1 MERPNFDKVF
11 CLIPARGG
19 SKGVH
24 KKNLRSVGG
33 KPLVAHSIKQ
43 AKDAGIPSSHIYVSS
58 DSDEI
63 LEVAR
68 KHDVVAWHRPEEI
81 SGAAATT
88 ESAMMNALEG
98 MPRARAMILL
108 QPTSPIRFRG
118 RIEQCMSLYDNGD
131 YDSLLTTQKFYNF
144 CWVERDNPTYPGLP
158 DYAWCCT
165 YNPRGRKRRQDLKR
179 EDYQYF
185 DNGNLYITSRDVLES
200 KQCRLGDKVC
210 VIPITGLE
218 SLQIDTEEELEMV
231 DFILRGQVNLL
242 SVEDKDEV
250 PPRGSPG

>member
-19 SKGVH
+19 SKGVL
-24 KKNLRSVGG
+24 KKNLRLVGG
-33 KPLVAHSIKQ
+33 KPLVVHSIEQ
-43 AKDAGIPSSHIYVSS
+43 AKDAGIPRSNIYVSS

-63 LEVAR
+63 LSIAKR
-68 KHDVVAWHRPEEI
+68 HGVVDWHRPEEI

-98 MPRARAMILL
+98 MTDARAMILL

-144 CWVERDNPTYPGLP
+144 CWVERAGPAYPGLP

-165 YNPRGRKRRQDLKR
+165 YNPRGRPRRQDFTP
-179 EDYQYF
+179 EDYIYF
-185 DNGNLYITSRDVLES
+185 ENGNIYITDIKVLLEKECRIGDNPYVHVISDLES
-200 KQCRLGDKVC
+200 M
-210 VIPITGLE
+210 
-218 SLQIDTEEELEMV
+218 QIDTLDELKIV
-231 DFILRGQVNLL
+231 DAILQNCAGI
-242 SVEDKDEV
+242 KI
-250 PPRGSPG
+250 